1 MIYTI
6 EKRHVFGCYDGS
18 YMQSHYEVIA
28 HTHRLPNGCLASTGA
43 LTVHTCKYKR
53 EATAYCK
60 ATASSRSRLLFHP
73 KNPPDDGCMA
83 AAETLHPERRGSQP
97 QERSIHMKA
106 KTYILQAGSCPSV
119 RPT

>member
-43 LTVHTCKYKR
+43 LTVHTL
-53 EATAYCK
+53 
-60 ATASSRSRLLFHP
+60 SL
-73 KNPPDDGCMA
+73 
-83 AAETLHPERRGSQP
+83 
-97 QERSIHMKA
+97 IH
-106 KTYILQAGSCPSV
+106 I
-119 RPT
+119 

>member
-60 ATASSRSRLLFHP
+60 AHGIEPAAALYFARRTRLM
-73 KNPPDDGCMA
+73 MA
-83 AAETLHPERRGSQP
+83 AWQQPKPPSSQLG
-97 QERSIHMKA
+97 KV
-106 KTYILQAGSCPSV
+106 AGAA
-119 RPT
+119 TQ

>member
-43 LTVHTCKYKR
+43 DHPHLQIQNGSDGILQSPRHRAAAAFYFTRRTRLT
-53 EATAYCK
+53 
-60 ATASSRSRLLFHP
+60 
-73 KNPPDDGCMA
+73 MA
-83 AAETLHPERRGSQP
+83 AWQQP
-97 QERSIHMKA
+97 KRS
-106 KTYILQAGSCPSV
+106 TRSVAGANRKKGAS
-119 RPT
+119 T

>member
-43 LTVHTCKYKR
+43 LDRPHLQIQKGSDGILQSPRHRAAAALYFTRRT
-53 EATAYCK
+53 
-60 ATASSRSRLLFHP
+60 RLM
-73 KNPPDDGCMA
+73 MA
-83 AAETLHPERRGSQP
+83 AWQQPKPPSSQLG
-97 QERSIHMKA
+97 KV
-106 KTYILQAGSCPSV
+106 AGAA
-119 RPT
+119 TQ

>member
-43 LTVHTCKYKR
+43 LTVHTCKYKGKR
-53 EATAYCK
+53 RH
-60 ATASSRSRLLFHP
+60 TASPRHRAAAALYFARRTRLM
-73 KNPPDDGCMA
+73 MA
-83 AAETLHPERRGSQP
+83 AWQQPKPPSSQLG
-97 QERSIHMKA
+97 KV
-106 KTYILQAGSCPSV
+106 AGAA
-119 RPT
+119 TQ

>member
-53 EATAYCK
+53 ERRHTAK
-60 ATASSRSRLLFHP
+60 PTASSRSRPLFRP

-83 AAETLHPERRGSQP
+83 AAETTQQPAGQGRGS
-97 QERSIHMKA
+97 RDTM
-106 KTYILQAGSCPSV
+106 SV
-119 RPT
+119 SVLWFWVSGVLPV

>member
-60 ATASSRSRLLFHP
+60 AHGIEPQLPFIS
-73 KNPPDDGCMA
+73 
-83 AAETLHPERRGSQP
+83 PE
-97 QERSIHMKA
+97 ELA
-106 KTYILQAGSCPSV
+106 
-119 RPT
+119 